1 MAPPINL
8 LDVNGR
14 PLRNGDWHG
23 SDFALPHVL
32 TFTSILSGASHTY
45 WHDRFDE
52 AMRHG
57 RKDALV
63 MENDAYLMALLQE
76 RKLSVASLPW
86 HLEVDDENDPTQAA
100 CRDGLTK
107 QVKSVP
113 GFQRVCMALLEALW
127 FGRYAVQARY
137 GWKQGAP
144 QKAPEQPQAGTP
156 SPEPS
161 AGVVRT
167 ADVSPARPPAPA
179 MLPPR
184 RELCVKHWLPV
195 NGDKLGNRHDGTPY
209 ILVHAS

>member
-100 CRDGLTK
+100 ARDGLTK
-107 QVKSVP
+107 QVKTVP
-113 GFQRVCMALLEALW
+113 GLQRVFMALLEALW

-144 QKAPEQPQAGTP
+144 QKAPSQPTLAGAGMP
-156 SPEPS
+156 QGEGQEAVSGPP

-167 ADVSPARPPAPA
+167 AGGFPAQPA
-179 MLPPR
+179 MLPSR
-184 RELCVKHWLPV
+184 RELCVKHW
-195 NGDKLGNRHDGTPY
+195 
-209 ILVHAS
+209 